1 MISHVPS
8 QEKSKP
14 PMSPVIQIR
23 DLTFA
28 YDKQVVLED
37 INLDVEEKD
46 FLAIIGPNGGGKSTL
61 LKLILGVNS
70 VQKGSIKVFGKPP
83 KKALSLI
90 GYVPQNTNI
99 NTDFPIKVIE
109 VVLMG
114 HVGEKK
120 PLFGY
125 GKDEIACAMG
135 ALSQVGMQAYAQNK
149 IGSLSG
155 GQRQRV
161 MIARALCAHPKILIL
176 DEPTASIDVTGQ
188 KEIYELLRM
197 LNESITVIVVS
208 HDISV
213 ILEYA
218 NKAAH
223 VNRKL
228 AFHDISDREQ
238 TFHTHGD
245 GEHFCEI
252 ELLQMLGAEHCDTCT
267 STGSATD
274 TSTPSTSS
282 TSSGTET
289 LAEPAEAEEAKWREQ
304 K

>member
-1 MISHVPS
+1 MFV
-8 QEKSKP
+8 
-14 PMSPVIQIR
+14 VQIEN
-23 DLTFA
+23 LSFA
-28 YDKQVVLED
+28 YEKDLILED
-37 INLDVEEKD
+37 INLTVEEKD

-61 LKLILGVNS
+61 LKLMLGMLKPK
-70 VQKGSIKVFGKPP
+70 KGSIQVLGKAAS
-83 KKALSLI
+83 KNLSHV
-90 GYVPQNTNI
+90 GYVPQNTNV

-114 HVGEKK
+114 HVGAKN

-135 ALSQVGMQAYAQNK
+135 TLAQVGMQEYAQSK

-161 MIARALCAHPKILIL
+161 MIARALCAHPHILLL
-176 DEPTASIDVTGQ
+176 DEPTSSIDIKGQ
-188 KEIYELLRM
+188 KEIYELLKL
-197 LNESITVIVVS
+197 LNQSITIVVVS

-223 VNRKL
+223 INKTL
-228 AFHDISDREQ
+228 SYHDISDKKK
-238 TFHTHGD
+238 TFHTHNE
-245 GEHFCEI
+245 GEHFCEV
-252 ELLQMLGAEHCDTCT
+252 ELLQMLGSESCDTC
-267 STGSATD
+267 D
-274 TSTPSTSS
+274 TSTTSAGS
-282 TSSGTET
+282 VTDK
-289 LAEPAEAEEAKWREQ
+289 KWRET

>member
-1 MISHVPS
+1 MPL
-8 QEKSKP
+8 QENNHS
-14 PMSPVIQIR
+14 VIDIEA
-23 DLTFA
+23 LSFA
-28 YDKQVVLED
+28 YDRDIILD
-37 INLDVEEKD
+37 NINLSIKEHD

-61 LKLILGVNS
+61 LKLILGLEKTK
-70 VQKGSIKVFGKPP
+70 QGTIKVFGKKPS
-83 KKALSLI
+83 KNLSLI
-90 GYVPQNTNI
+90 GYVPQNTNV

-114 HVGEKK
+114 HVGEKT

-125 GKDEIACAMG
+125 GKDEVACAMG
-135 ALSQVGMQAYAQNK
+135 ALSQVSMQEFAQKK

-176 DEPTASIDVTGQ
+176 DEPTSSIDIKGQ
-188 KEIYELLRM
+188 KEIYELLKL
-197 LNESITVIVVS
+197 LNQSITIVVVS

-223 VNRKL
+223 INKTL
-228 AFHDISDREQ
+228 SYHDISDKQ
-238 TFHTHGD
+238 KTFHTHNE

-252 ELLQMLGAEHCDTCT
+252 ELLQMLGSESCNTCEEA
-267 STGSATD
+267 TGSAVWK
-274 TSTPSTSS
+274 
-282 TSSGTET
+282 E
-289 LAEPAEAEEAKWREQ
+289 K

>member
-1 MISHVPS
+1 
-8 QEKSKP
+8 
-14 PMSPVIQIR
+14 MSVIHIE

-28 YDKQVVLED
+28 YEKDVVLEN
-37 INLDVEEKD
+37 INLDVEPLD

-61 LKLILGVNS
+61 LKLMLGVKKP
-70 VQKGSIKVFGKPP
+70 QKGSVEIYGKAPE
-83 KKALSLI
+83 KNLSLI
-90 GYVPQNTNI
+90 GYVPQNTNV

-114 HVGEKK
+114 HVTDKT

-125 GKDEIACAMG
+125 GKEEISCAMG
-135 ALSQVGMQAYAQNK
+135 ALSQVGMQEFAQSK

-176 DEPTASIDVTGQ
+176 DEPTSSIDIKGQ
-188 KEIYELLRM
+188 KEIYELLKL
-197 LNESITVIVVS
+197 LNKTITVIVVS

-223 VNRKL
+223 INKRL
-228 AFHDISDREQ
+228 SFHDISDKRS
-238 TFHTHGD
+238 TFHTHGNE
-245 GEHFCEI
+245 EHFCEI
-252 ELLQMLGAEHCDTCT
+252 ELLQMLGAEGCT
-267 STGSATD
+267 SC
-274 TSTPSTSS
+274 TSS
-282 TSSGTET
+282 SPVTNDTKVTE
-289 LAEPAEAEEAKWREQ
+289 KWRE
-304 K
+304 KK

>member
-1 MISHVPS
+1 MA
-8 QEKSKP
+8 
-14 PMSPVIQIR
+14 VIKIK
-23 DLTFA
+23 DLSFA
-28 YDKQVVLED
+28 YDKEMVLEK
-37 INLDVEEKD
+37 INLTVEEKD

-61 LKLILGVNS
+61 LKLILGVNK
-70 VQKGSIKVFGKPP
+70 VQKGQIEVFGKAP
-83 KKALSLI
+83 KKALSRI

-114 HVGEKK
+114 HVGKK
-120 PLFGY
+120 NPLFGY

-135 ALSQVGMQAYAQNK
+135 ALSQVGMQEYAQSK

-176 DEPTASIDVTGQ
+176 DEPTSSIDIKGQ
-188 KEIYELLRM
+188 KEIYQLLKI
-197 LNESITVIVVS
+197 LNQSITIIVVS

-223 VNRKL
+223 VNRQL
-228 AFHDISDREQ
+228 SFHDLSDKKEGFP
-238 TFHTHGD
+238 TPKEE
-245 GEHFCEI
+245 EHFCEI
-252 ELLQMLGAEHCDTCT
+252 ELLQMLSHTESCT
-267 STGSATD
+267 PCQTHK
-274 TSTPSTSS
+274 
-282 TSSGTET
+282 
-289 LAEPAEAEEAKWREQ
+289 EEK
-304 K
+304 